1 MTGRPT
7 PSLFTLK
14 ASHILSVPRAFPLL
28 PSYRTYISFFNPM
41 KPCDLGKTDPISDS
55 REGVLVDQPTAFAH
69 DGLSHPWKILRG
81 DCCQRREEYGTQTSS
96 RREERLT
103 SLPLLQTLPVHVFLN
118 VKHGDPDTALL
129 QPHERALGR
138 SGFCGQQSRK
148 RESGVLLTSLSR

>member
-1 MTGRPT
+1 MDCSPPASSVCGISQARILEQVAISISQGIFPT
-7 PSLFTLK
+7 QGLNWVSCIVRQTLY
-14 ASHILSVPRAFPLL
+14 P
-28 PSYRTYISFFNPM
+28 
-41 KPCDLGKTDPISDS
+41 
-55 REGVLVDQPTAFAH
+55 
-69 DGLSHPWKILRG
+69 LSHREAHLIFRCLLNASCLRLVG
-81 DCCQRREEYGTQTSS
+81 SAPVQCCQRREEYGTQTSS